1 MKKIL
6 SLLVLLVTTV
16 TAMATD
22 YVADCV
28 VSCNNQEST
37 MSGATMSV
45 VDNGDGTYNITL
57 KALKS
62 TALGMD
68 FGDLT
73 LSNLSGTTEGGV
85 TTISVAEVNAKFTSG
100 DYMEAPESPIKSFVC
115 KFNAEKLYA
124 NYGSGSMLRLNN
136 WQRTAFTASFGTD
149 EGFESTGG
157 GSTGGEDKPAIVTV
171 KENFQSTE
179 GSSWGE
185 NVTIDWNTQKLVAS
199 INLASTGSDK
209 GFLGVT
215 KKGQTAGW
223 NNYGIIF
230 YNTNG
235 STVQGYAPGQPNNA
249 NTDQVTKGEDP
260 VRFEISKDGGVKCQG
275 NVVISASNIAH
286 LTNQSEIV
294 VGAADKPAGALYN
307 YIKVVP
313 LDWTEPTTP
322 DTPMPVVYNNTLK
335 VVRGTDTKT
344 YEDAPVS
351 VIDEGEGKYT
361 VTIPSFSD
369 MDSAE
374 GTTPGT
380 IGKLTFVADGVEADG
395 KLKLTASSV
404 ETTQEGGEG
413 WESQTF
419 TASMDATVTGE
430 TLAGTFTVK
439 VNGYESMYTYNLYYG
454 VEAPEVVTEV
464 ANNNYT
470 SNLRIIDQTSEDENT
485 YLFQTD
491 EASVN
496 IIKYSDHT
504 YKITL
509 RNITLKRPRIHW
521 RRG

>member
-157 GSTGGEDKPAIVTV
+157 GETGGEDKPAIVTV

-215 KKGQTAGW
+215 KKGKLQV
-223 NNYGIIF
+223 GI
-230 YNTNG
+230 TM
-235 STVQGYAPGQPNNA
+235 V
-249 NTDQVTKGEDP
+249 
-260 VRFEISKDGGVKCQG
+260 
-275 NVVISASNIAH
+275 
-286 LTNQSEIV
+286 
-294 VGAADKPAGALYN
+294 
-307 YIKVVP
+307 
-313 LDWTEPTTP
+313 
-322 DTPMPVVYNNTLK
+322 
-335 VVRGTDTKT
+335 
-344 YEDAPVS
+344 
-351 VIDEGEGKYT
+351 
-361 VTIPSFSD
+361 
-369 MDSAE
+369 
-374 GTTPGT
+374 
-380 IGKLTFVADGVEADG
+380 
-395 KLKLTASSV
+395 
-404 ETTQEGGEG
+404 
-413 WESQTF
+413 
-419 TASMDATVTGE
+419 
-430 TLAGTFTVK
+430 
-439 VNGYESMYTYNLYYG
+439 
-454 VEAPEVVTEV
+454 
-464 ANNNYT
+464 
-470 SNLRIIDQTSEDENT
+470 
-485 YLFQTD
+485 
-491 EASVN
+491 
-496 IIKYSDHT
+496 
-504 YKITL
+504 
-509 RNITLKRPRIHW
+509 
-521 RRG
+521 